1 MSPILLLLAG
11 IAVFW
16 LSVLA
21 RVALSRRDTR
31 YKLGPDAPVREELP
45 PLLAVI
51 PARDEARNI
60 VACLRSIRASDHP
73 GVHILVF
80 DDGSTDGTAELA
92 RAEGVEVVDGG
103 GGALPA
109 GWKGKP
115 WALERARA
123 HFGDATCVVFIDAD
137 VRLHPTA
144 LSRLHTYAINES
156 VDLLSGF
163 GRLEM
168 GSFWEH
174 VIQPSVGGLIL
185 AGNDLA
191 KVNDEA
197 RREKA
202 IANGQLILVR
212 RAAYDQVGGHAA
224 VKDNILDDIGIA
236 KAFKAAGFRVRCLLL
251 RELFSCRM
259 YTGFSELWH
268 GWTKNLFPGM
278 EFKLGVVALVVGL
291 VVVEFLAP
299 YAILVWAAI
308 TGDVPA
314 LCGALGVLALMHGVR
329 AWMDRLFGQPLAYGL
344 LQPLGATLLVGLL
357 LDSVRRTRSGTRTW
371 KGRTY

>member
-1 MSPILLLLAG
+1 MRAG
-11 IAVFW
+11 
-16 LSVLA
+16 
-21 RVALSRRDTR
+21 
-31 YKLGPDAPVREELP
+31 LP
-45 PLLAVI
+45 RLVVVI

-60 VACLRSIRASDHP
+60 VACLRSVRASDHADLR
-73 GVHILVF
+73 VIVF
-80 DDGSTDGTAELA
+80 DDGSTDGTADLA
-92 RAEGVEVVDGG
+92 RAEGVEVIDGG
-103 GGALPA
+103 GAALPA

-123 HFGDATCVVFIDAD
+123 AVGDAPWLVFIDAD
-137 VRLHPTA
+137 VRLHPHA
-144 LSRLHTYAINES
+144 LSRLHSYALDNE
-156 VDLLSGF
+156 VDLVSGF

-168 GSFWEH
+168 GSFWER

-224 VKDNILDDIGIA
+224 VKDDILDDVGLA
-236 KAFKAAGFRVRCLLL
+236 KAFKGAGLRVRCLLL

-268 GWTKNLFPGM
+268 GWTKNLYPGM
-278 EFKLGVVALVVGL
+278 EFKLGVVALVVSM

-299 YAILVWAAI
+299 YAILAFAAI
-308 TGDVPA
+308 TGDAP
-314 LCGALGVLALMHGVR
+314 LFWGALAVLGLMHGVR
-329 AWMDRLFGQPLAYGL
+329 AWMDRIFDQPLVYGL
-344 LQPLGATLLVGLL
+344 LQPLGASLLVGLL

>member
-1 MSPILLLLAG
+1 MLLLLAG

-16 LSVLA
+16 LSVLV
-21 RVALSRRDTR
+21 RVVRSRRDTR
-31 YKLGPDAPVREELP
+31 YKLGPDAPVRPDLHG
-45 PLLAVI
+45 LLVVI

-60 VACLRSIRASDHP
+60 AACLRAVRASDHP
-73 GVHILVF
+73 NLSVLVF
-80 DDGSTDGTAELA
+80 DDGSTDGTGHLA

-103 GGALPA
+103 GGPLPP

-123 HFGDATCVVFIDAD
+123 HFGDAGWVVFIDAD
-137 VRLHPTA
+137 VRLHPHA
-144 LSRLHTYAINES
+144 LSRLHTYTINEG

-197 RREKA
+197 RPEKA

-212 RAAYDQVGGHAA
+212 REAYEQIGGHSA
-224 VKDNILDDIGIA
+224 VQDNILDDIGLA
-236 KAFKAAGFRVRCLLL
+236 KAFKGAGLRVRCLLL

-278 EFKLGVVALVVGL
+278 EFKVGVVALVVTL
-291 VVVEFLAP
+291 VLVEFLAP
-299 YAILVWAAI
+299 YVIFAWAAAV
-308 TGDVPA
+308 GDEPV
-314 LCGALGVLALMHGVR
+314 LWGALVVLALMHGVR
-329 AWMDRLFGQPLAYGL
+329 AWMDRIFDQPVGYGL

-357 LDSVRRTRSGTRTW
+357 LDSVRRTRAGTRSW